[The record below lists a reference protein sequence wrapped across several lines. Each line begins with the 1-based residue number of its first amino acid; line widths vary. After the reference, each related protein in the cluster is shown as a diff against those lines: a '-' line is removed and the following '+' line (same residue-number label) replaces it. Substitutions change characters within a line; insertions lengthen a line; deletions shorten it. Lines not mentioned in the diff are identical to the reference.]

1 VSRNQPGSEAA
12 HESADVCECS
22 GGLHGPNHEAADVP
36 NPRMLFTFAGKQDA
50 RRR

>member
-1 VSRNQPGSEAA
+1 VSRNQLGGEAA
-12 HESADVCECS
+12 HDGAEFHPVV

-36 NPRMLFTFAGKQDA
+36 NPRMLFTFAGKEDA